1 MHTSMSRVEIIG
13 SKRHYNRV
21 LESLQ
26 SWGKLHMEHILDSG
40 TRASLKG
47 VELSAQERKENPFR
61 EALEKLLCDLFSYL
75 PSDFNHNNHCKG
87 KVEQKVLEMPVEE
100 ALEWVRGLLYEL
112 RPLLR
117 RKEEIAGEASVLRGY
132 EQLATAILPLLPEGP
147 PKIWGYTGI
156 ILNKNQKEVLPLL
169 KQELN
174 RVTGGRSVLL
184 SSPLKAEGIA
194 VLIGYRQV
202 YTEEVKGLLASKG
215 VAEIRPPEALKG
227 IPFQEALR
235 IIKHRLQ
242 GLPNELKEVDLKI
255 KEFFLRNIP
264 TALALRDTNRD
275 RLSQLEVTSRMA
287 QTKYAFLI
295 EGWLPSKEFRRLQDL
310 LQKEFRGEV
319 VTNRLP
325 VQGGMEAPVRLRNS
339 RPFTIFERLVGF
351 FSLPKYGTIDPT
363 PHMSFFFPIFFG
375 FILGDIGYGLIL
387 VAMGIGL
394 FFRFRK
400 NQPLADVG
408 LITIIC
414 GFISALFGA
423 VYGECFG
430 IRTWLHPLIP
440 QLARGHLHME
450 HSSEVV
456 MNYLGLSLAF
466 GVLHIVLG
474 LILGIYNSF
483 RMHHLRHVLEGVA
496 KLFTLVGAFLLLGRY
511 SGFLP
516 PLFLYVG
523 GGVLVASL
531 IGRGVAG
538 GLLSL
543 IEVTSLFTNI
553 LSYARLMALGMAS
566 VAFTLL
572 ADVFQAQL
580 KNVFLATGVVVAVH
594 FANLA
599 LHIFAPAIQ
608 CLRLHYVEFFS
619 KFFVLGGRAYE
630 PFQKTERR

>member
-47 VELSAQERKENPFR
+47 VELSAQERKEKPFR

-87 KVEQKVLEMPVEE
+87 KVEQKVIEMPVEE

-117 RKEEIAGEASVLRGY
+117 RKEEIAGEVSVLRGY

-184 SSPLKAEGIA
+184 SSPLKAEGVA

-215 VAEIRPPEALKG
+215 VPEIRPPEALKG

-235 IIKHRLQ
+235 IIKYRLQ
-242 GLPNELKEVDLKI
+242 GLPNELKEIDLKI

-264 TALALRDTNRD
+264 TALALRTVNKD

-295 EGWLPSKEFRRLQDL
+295 EGWLPSKELRRLQDL

-325 VQGGMEAPVRLRNS
+325 IQDGMEAPVRLRNS
-339 RPFTIFERLVGF
+339 RPFTIFESLVGF

-394 FFRFRK
+394 FLRFRK
-400 NQPLADVG
+400 NQLLADVG

-414 GFISALFGA
+414 GLISALFGV
-423 VYGECFG
+423 VYGEFFG
-430 IRTWLHPLIP
+430 IRPWLHPLIP

-483 RMHHLRHVLEGVA
+483 SMHHLRHVLEGVA

-523 GGVLVASL
+523 GGVLGASL
-531 IGRGVAG
+531 IGWGVAG

-553 LSYARLMALGMAS
+553 LSYTRLMALGMAS
-566 VAFTLL
+566 VAFTLM

-580 KNVFLATGVVVAVH
+580 KNVFLATGVVVVVH
-594 FANLA
+594 SANLA
-599 LHIFAPAIQ
+599 LHIFAPTIQ

>member
-75 PSDFNHNNHCKG
+75 PSDSSHNNHCKG

-169 KQELN
+169 RQELN

-184 SSPLKAEGIA
+184 SSPLKAEGVA

-242 GLPNELKEVDLKI
+242 GLPSELKEIDLKI

-264 TALALRDTNRD
+264 TALALRDTNKD
-275 RLSQLEVTSRMA
+275 RLSQLGVTSRMA

-295 EGWLPSKEFRRLQDL
+295 EGWLPSKELRRLQDL

-325 VQGGMEAPVRLRNS
+325 IQDGMEAPVRLRNS

-523 GGVLVASL
+523 GGVLGASL
-531 IGRGVAG
+531 IGWGVAG

>member
-1 MHTSMSRVEIIG
+1 V
-13 SKRHYNRV
+13 
-21 LESLQ
+21 
-26 SWGKLHMEHILDSG
+26 
-40 TRASLKG
+40 
-47 VELSAQERKENPFR
+47 
-61 EALEKLLCDLFSYL
+61 
-75 PSDFNHNNHCKG
+75 
-87 KVEQKVLEMPVEE
+87 
-100 ALEWVRGLLYEL
+100 
-112 RPLLR
+112 
-117 RKEEIAGEASVLRGY
+117 
-132 EQLATAILPLLPEGP
+132 
-147 PKIWGYTGI
+147 
-156 ILNKNQKEVLPLL
+156 
-169 KQELN
+169 
-174 RVTGGRSVLL
+174 
-184 SSPLKAEGIA
+184 A

-242 GLPNELKEVDLKI
+242 GLPSELKEIDLKI

-264 TALALRDTNRD
+264 TALALRDTNKD

-310 LQKEFRGEV
+310 LQKEFGGEV

-325 VQGGMEAPVRLRNS
+325 IQDGMEAPVRLRNP
-339 RPFTIFERLVGF
+339 RPFTIFEDLVGF

-394 FFRFRK
+394 FLGFRK
-400 NQPLADVG
+400 NQLLADVG
-408 LITIIC
+408 LITIIF
-414 GFISALFGA
+414 GLISALFGA

-531 IGRGVAG
+531 IGWGVAG

-553 LSYARLMALGMAS
+553 LSYTRLMALGMAS

-580 KNVFLATGVVVAVH
+580 KNVFLATGVVVVVH
-594 FANLA
+594 FSNLV
-599 LHIFAPAIQ
+599 LHIFAPTIQ

-619 KFFVLGGRAYE
+619 KFFAPGGRAYE